1 MKCMFEKYSDKG
13 LLTKA
18 DALGAT
24 QELVSDWKHLNARQ
38 TTAWL
43 KDGDKFE
50 KAFDHYDILKNDKVA
65 FNEMYGL
72 VKMVWNSK

>member
-1 MKCMFEKYSDKG
+1 MFEKYSDKG